1 MWDLHL
7 FNDPFSL
14 LYMVLGGD
22 SSSTNNYPGTQHGN
36 SLYALKEQLKI
47 KSNCLR

>member
-1 MWDLHL
+1 MWDYYL
-7 FNDPFSL
+7 FDDPFSL

-22 SSSTNNYPGTQHGN
+22 SSSTHNYPGTQHGN
-36 SLYALKEQLKI
+36 APYAFKEQLKI

>member
-7 FNDPFSL
+7 FDEPFSL
-14 LYMVLGGD
+14 LYMVLGD
-22 SSSTNNYPGTQHGN
+22 SSSSYNYPGTQHEN
-36 SLYALKEQLKI
+36 APYALKEQLKI

>member
-7 FNDPFSL
+7 FDEPFSL
-14 LYMVLGGD
+14 LYMVIGD
-22 SSSTNNYPGTQHGN
+22 SSSSYNYPGTQHGN
-36 SLYALKEQLKI
+36 APYALKEQLKI